1 MSAGAALPAGRPPTP
16 PTPLAAQPN
25 GRPLPRLAA
34 GRKICSSVMLQQ
46 LLFYNL
52 YCSAAWVVFMF
63 VRTLQKV
70 GGPRQLAL

>member
-1 MSAGAALPAGRPPTP
+1 
-16 PTPLAAQPN
+16 
-25 GRPLPRLAA
+25 
-34 GRKICSSVMLQQ
+34 MLQQ